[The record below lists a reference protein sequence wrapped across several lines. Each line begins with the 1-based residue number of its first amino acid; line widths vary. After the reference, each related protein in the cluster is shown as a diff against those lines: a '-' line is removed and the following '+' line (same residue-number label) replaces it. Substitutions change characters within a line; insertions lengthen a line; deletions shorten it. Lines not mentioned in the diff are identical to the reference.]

1 MEKTISFILGC
12 HNHIPFGTAD
22 DEFER
27 IYHTKLRPFISTLYK
42 YPKIQATLH
51 YSGVLLHRLERAH
64 PEFFMLIEDMVSR
77 KQVELLGGGF
87 YEPMMPLIPLA
98 DKIGQ
103 IELLT
108 TYLRKQF
115 GKRPLGCRL
124 PALAWEQNLVG
135 PLTTAGMTYTFL
147 DEDQFSM
154 AGISNPSPCITEDQG
169 RIITVFPVSC
179 GLNTLLAQKRTAAV
193 LESLIASKP
202 EGEEKIACV
211 FPERFFAESE
221 DQAPDITYQIFFE
234 DLSRFETALDFTTP
248 SKIFKSLKN
257 LKKAYF
263 PGSLSLDALS
273 KNAPVPQG
281 ELPRQFLIS
290 YPEANYLYSKMM
302 FTNVL
307 INQLRGDKSRKRT
320 AREELWKA
328 QGYDSFCPAAEGGI
342 YRPSVRKAAY
352 KALLEAERTCKEKGS
367 FTPSLMNFDF
377 DLDGKEEYLFQDEHI
392 NCYIRT
398 GGAGIFELDYLP
410 KTWNYL
416 DTFSLPSEEGF
427 RRTAF
432 SDVLVPS
439 DTNLS
444 DLIFYDT
451 HKGFLDGHPQRK
463 SFRFCGKEIYEA
475 AEMDKAREKV
485 RFVLPANAKVPFG
498 DIVIEKTYQL
508 KKSVLT
514 VHYILVNKGA
524 SVENFMF
531 IPSIDLSFPGE
542 GDAFLRISK
551 LNVDIKEVV
560 NTGEAVSQ
568 VEGIKFQDI
577 KNEAVIII
585 ASDRPFD
592 AFILPIRVPCP
603 LESGIVDMYQSTN
616 IIPIKPVSLKPGE
629 RFETEFSV
637 RMYH

>member
-1 MEKTISFILGC
+1 L
-12 HNHIPFGTAD
+12 
-22 DEFER
+22 
-27 IYHTKLRPFISTLYK
+27 
-42 YPKIQATLH
+42 
-51 YSGVLLHRLERAH
+51 
-64 PEFFMLIEDMVSR
+64 
-77 KQVELLGGGF
+77 
-87 YEPMMPLIPLA
+87 
-98 DKIGQ
+98 
-103 IELLT
+103 
-108 TYLRKQF
+108 
-115 GKRPLGCRL
+115 
-124 PALAWEQNLVG
+124 
-135 PLTTAGMTYTFL
+135 
-147 DEDQFSM
+147 
-154 AGISNPSPCITEDQG
+154 NPSPCITEDQG
-169 RIITVFPVSC
+169 KIVMVFPVAS
-179 GLNTLLAQKRTAAV
+179 GLNTLFMQKRTSVV
-193 LESLIASKP
+193 LESLFASTP
-202 EGEEKIACV
+202 AGEEKIVCV
-211 FPERFFAESE
+211 FPDKLFVESE
-221 DQAPDITYQIFFE
+221 DQAPDVTYQIFFE
-234 DLSRFETALDFTTP
+234 ELSHFETVFDFTTP
-248 SKIFKSLKN
+248 SKILKNLKN

-263 PGSLSLDALS
+263 PGSISLDALS
-273 KNAPVPQG
+273 KNAPVPKG

-290 YPEANYLYSKMM
+290 YPEANCLYSKMM

-328 QGYDSFCPAAEGGI
+328 QGYDSFCPATAGGI
-342 YRPSVRKAAY
+342 YRPAVRKAAY
-352 KALLEAERTCKEKGS
+352 KALLEAERTCKEG

-398 GGAGIFELDYLP
+398 EGAGIFELDYLP

-463 SFRFCGKEIYEA
+463 SFRFCGKEVYEV

-485 RFVLPANAKVPFG
+485 RFTLPVNAKVPFG
-498 DIVIEKTYQL
+498 GIVIEKIYQL
-508 KKSVLT
+508 KKSILT
-514 VHYILVNKGA
+514 IHYTLVNKGA
-524 SVENFMF
+524 SVENFTF
-531 IPSIDLSFPGE
+531 TPSIDLSFPGE
-542 GDAFLRISK
+542 GDPFLRISK
-551 LNVDIKEVV
+551 LNADIKETV
-560 NTGEAVSQ
+560 NTGEAVNQ

-577 KNEAVIII
+577 KNEAVIVI

-616 IIPIKPVSLKPGE
+616 IIPIKPVSLEPDE